1 MSQCTCLAVH
11 SCTGNTKCSGEC
23 RKWGDLS
30 PGGQMPCLPL
40 VRSSKLKVNVVWLYS
55 VEKAQREGEEARER
69 VFVIFS
75 SPRLL
80 FGRDAAVSWGNLM
93 TNTGSMICELVD

>member
-1 MSQCTCLAVH
+1 
-11 SCTGNTKCSGEC
+11 
-23 RKWGDLS
+23 
-30 PGGQMPCLPL
+30 MPCLPR

-55 VEKAQREGEEARER
+55 VEKGQREEEEARVR
-69 VFVIFS
+69 VFVIFP

-80 FGRDAAVSWGNLM
+80 VGRDAAVVWGNLM